1 MAARREDI
9 DRADEV
15 APANDRFSV
24 KARLNI
30 NDLLKRRTKE
40 KQVDKKTNLII
51 WSSATAVLAVVL
63 LILNL

>member
-15 APANDRFSV
+15 APVTDRFSV
-24 KARLNI
+24 KARLNL
-30 NDLLKRRTKE
+30 NDLLKRRSKE
-40 KQVDKKTNLII
+40 KQVDNKTNLII
-51 WSSATAVLAVVL
+51 WSSATAVLVVVL